1 MKRRTVLTVSGTAL
15 GVVLLLAAK
24 PHQNVSLPIPVVAA
38 PPQPVPSGS
47 GSASGSG
54 SSGASTSGAS
64 SSGSTPSGSSTSGSS
79 TSRSAAP
86 VSGVRS
92 VTGGAVDTRWGPV
105 QVKVT
110 FNGSKITA
118 VDVLQQ
124 PDGNDRD
131 MEINAQAIPI
141 LTQEALAAQSATI
154 DAVSGASYTSEGY
167 IASLQS
173 ALDAAK

>member
-1 MKRRTVLTVSGTAL
+1 MLRRTALTAAGTAL
-15 GVVLLLAAK
+15 GVLLLLSAK
-24 PHQNVSLPIPVVAA
+24 PHHTTALAA
-38 PPQPVPSGS
+38 PAAVAPAPSGS
-47 GSASGSG
+47 SSSGTSSG
-54 SSGASTSGAS
+54 SSGTS
-64 SSGSTPSGSSTSGSS
+64 
-79 TSRSAAP
+79 
-86 VSGVRS
+86 SGVRS

-131 MEINAQAIPI
+131 AEINAQAIPI